1 MISVKNRIIQ
11 YFGLLLTLRRHL
23 LAKSSKS
30 KNIGKDYLTSVLVG
44 TAVLFL
50 LFGVATSL
58 QFSFILLG
66 VGIGL
71 AATIYLLGRLI

>member
-1 MISVKNRIIQ
+1 M
-11 YFGLLLTLRRHL
+11 
-23 LAKSSKS
+23 
-30 KNIGKDYLTSVLVG
+30 GKDYLTSVLVG

>member
-1 MISVKNRIIQ
+1 
-11 YFGLLLTLRRHL
+11 

>member
-1 MISVKNRIIQ
+1 M
-11 YFGLLLTLRRHL
+11 
-23 LAKSSKS
+23 AKSSKS